1 MLKYILKRVLFAFLA
16 LFILLALV
24 FFLMQAIP
32 GYPIPKDPKWTDAE
46 YFEKLHAAG
55 LTTLDG
61 TPINPLVQFFHFI
74 GGLFKGQWG
83 QVFVGQYVGQ
93 SIPDIL
99 FGTPGN
105 PGKLAYSMMIAGPAF
120 ILSSLIG
127 ISLGILAAYY
137 RGKWVDTF
145 INVIAVLFI
154 SVPSFIFALYLFKLG
169 GLLGLGD
176 GGNFVIPDGTNTGE
190 VIESMIMPVLAM
202 TLASISSVLYYTRN
216 ELVDV
221 FKQDYIK
228 TALSKGLTFRRIV
241 FTHALRNAAIPII
254 ACLLPNLIGVM
265 SGSIIVETFFKV
277 PGSSSILVNSIQTKE
292 IYIVMFITM
301 FYSLVYFLLEI
312 VADILYTIID
322 PRIVFSSKS
331 NTSTYKKVLAKINRA
346 SHWQAITS
354 NKNLTYS
361 VLINATTPT
370 ATYNQIQAL
379 KNINNEEIIEYKAPI
394 VTKQSIAEIKETLP
408 VQTQVGVQV
417 TTLSNNAQAKV
428 NEKLFTRAPLNKSAS
443 NEQIVGKPSTYW
455 ADVIKRFFKS
465 KAALVATLIFLG
477 ICLFAIV
484 VPLATPNATEAAI
497 GPYGAIIGY
506 LPPRLPGISST
517 NYLDKT
523 VTISQLNTIVAAMC
537 QKLGISTLPTG
548 IEQITQFLQQHGV
561 VKNILISP
569 AGTYVLEGFNPY
581 LLPGMEN
588 VYPIMGTDGQGRN
601 WWDMMWY
608 ATAQSLVLSI
618 LAAGG
623 SVIIGTI
630 YGAISG
636 AFAGKWVDTLMMRI
650 VDILSGIPLIIWVL
664 ILSSLVS
671 GGSMSLFTIAIALI
685 VTTWM
690 WPAVL
695 ARTYIMKYKDAEF
708 VQAAYTLGASKTRII
723 FSHLL
728 PNIIGRLAVTF
739 VNKIPATIF
748 FEVSLVFLALK
759 PATDVSLGSMI
770 DAAWKTYDY
779 LLVGPTLTIVLIT
792 LSAQVMA
799 NNLNDAID
807 PRVSGD

>member
-1 MLKYILKRVLFAFLA
+1 MTKYILKRILFAFLA

-46 YFEKLHAAG
+46 YYAKLYAAG

-61 TPINPLVQFFHFI
+61 TPINPIVQFANFI
-74 GGLFKGQWG
+74 ANLFKGQWG

-99 FGTPGN
+99 FGTPGS

-127 ISLGILAAYY
+127 IGLGILAAYY

-176 GGNFVIPDGTNTGE
+176 GGNFVIPNGQNTGK

-216 ELVDV
+216 ELVDI

-228 TALSKGLTFRRIV
+228 TALSKGLTFRKIV

-254 ACLLPNLIGVM
+254 ACLLPNLVGVM

-277 PGSSSILVNSIQTKE
+277 PGASSILVNAIQTKE

-312 VADILYTIID
+312 VADVLYTVID
-322 PRIVFSSKS
+322 PRIVLSTKS
-331 NTSTYKKVLAKINRA
+331 NTSTYKKVVAKLNRA
-346 SHWQAITS
+346 SQWQALSS
-354 NKNLTYS
+354 NQNLTYTI
-361 VLINATTPT
+361 LTNANTPS
-370 ATYNQIQAL
+370 AVAAQIESLNQPQV
-379 KNINNEEIIEYKAPI
+379 ETVEEYKAPV
-394 VTKQSIAEIKETLP
+394 VTKQAIADMKAILP
-408 VQTQVGVQV
+408 TQTQVGVQV
-417 TTLSNNAQAKV
+417 TTLTNNAQSKV
-428 NEKLFTRAPLNKSAS
+428 QDKLFKQAPLNKFAS

-455 ADVIKRFFKS
+455 ADVMKRFFKS

-484 VPLATPNATEAAI
+484 VPLATPHSTEI
-497 GPYGAIIGY
+497 PVGPYGAIIGY
-506 LPPRLPGISST
+506 LPPRLPGIT
-517 NYLDKT
+517 ATDFLDKT
-523 VTISQLNTIVAAMC
+523 VTASELNTILASLGYDTSVAFD
-537 QKLGISTLPTG
+537 PTKV
-548 IEQITQFLQQHGV
+548 EKFLQDNGV
-561 VKNILISP
+561 VQSILVSP
-569 AGTYVLEGFNPY
+569 SGTYVLQGFNPY
-581 LLPGMEN
+581 KLPGMEN

-623 SVIIGTI
+623 SVLIGTI

-636 AFAGKWVDTLMMRI
+636 AFAGKWIDTLMMRI
-650 VDILSGIPLIIWVL
+650 VDILSGIPLIIWVI

-671 GGSMSLFTIAIALI
+671 GGNMSLFTIAIALI

-708 VQAAYTLGASKTRII
+708 VQAAYTLGASKARVI

-739 VNKIPATIF
+739 VNRIPSTIF

-759 PATDVSLGSMI
+759 SATDVSLGSMI
-770 DAAWKTYDY
+770 DTAWKTYDY